1 MNKPAYERF
10 CHSVHIYFL
19 EEGER
24 NSLKSQE
31 SQDPPF
37 DERMQTDI
45 SRNKDGTKQK
55 QRYLKS

>member
-1 MNKPAYERF
+1 MLTELIQCTYL
-10 CHSVHIYFL
+10 FL